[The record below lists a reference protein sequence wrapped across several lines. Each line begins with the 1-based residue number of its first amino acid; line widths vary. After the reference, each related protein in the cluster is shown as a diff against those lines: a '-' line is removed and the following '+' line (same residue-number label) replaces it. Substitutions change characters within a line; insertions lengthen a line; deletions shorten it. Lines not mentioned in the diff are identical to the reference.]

1 MAHIPHLQRDKKLAR
16 ILPAGQPRELRKK
29 KHLHLHLVGSI
40 MSQQLSTKVADVFQQ
55 RFINLFEKANP
66 GAADILAV
74 PYETLR
80 SIGLS
85 HAKATYVH
93 AVCRFFLDEKVQDKQ
108 LHALNNEDFIAYI
121 TQIKGVGRWTAEML
135 LMFAMGREDVFAVD
149 DLGIQQAM
157 IRLYGLDAA
166 DKKQLKADMLRISEK
181 WKPYRTYAC
190 LYLWGWKDNTPAAVK
205 KKSAQ

>member
-16 ILPAGQPRELRKK
+16 ILPVDEPRELRKK

-55 RFINLFEKANP
+55 RFMNLFEKAHP
-66 GAADILAV
+66 GPAEILAI

-85 HAKATYVH
+85 HAKATYVQ
-93 AVCRFFLDEKVQDKQ
+93 AVCRFFLNEQVQDKQ
-108 LHALNNEDFIAYI
+108 LHALDDEAFIAYI

-157 IRLYGLDAA
+157 IRLYRLDGS
-166 DKKQLKADMLRISEK
+166 DKKQLKADMLRIAGK

-190 LYLWGWKDNTPAAVK
+190 LYLWGWKDNAPPTVK
-205 KKSAQ
+205 KKSTK